1 MKSSRKSKSLQK
13 KEINKKIIVNNNN
26 NDYVS
31 LKNNEKDNLLKKIK
45 LKKENIY
52 NINYLINV
60 IKSNNLQKFEEI
72 IKHEKSLINKLNNNG
87 LSLLHILVIKKNIK
101 FIE

>member
-60 IKSNNLQKFEEI
+60 IKSNNLQKF
-72 IKHEKSLINKLNNNG
+72 
-87 LSLLHILVIKKNIK
+87 
-101 FIE
+101 